1 MVFYA
6 RRTRL
11 SNPRHFRA
19 LVGLAERTPI
29 LHGLVFVGRRRCRNS
44 RAILSVGGQTSKDR
58 VMLRAT
64 SVAAFLIAASLGLA
78 IQAQAAGDGSVI
90 PAPAPG
96 QPLNSDH
103 ITSTGKTVPNPGV
116 PQASGTTEFDR
127 TVQKKDEHLQDSIC
141 KGC

>member
-1 MVFYA
+1 
-6 RRTRL
+6 
-11 SNPRHFRA
+11 
-19 LVGLAERTPI
+19 
-29 LHGLVFVGRRRCRNS
+29 
-44 RAILSVGGQTSKDR
+44 
-58 VMLRAT
+58 MLRAT

>member
-1 MVFYA
+1 MA
-6 RRTRL
+6 RT
-11 SNPRHFRA
+11 
-19 LVGLAERTPI
+19 
-29 LHGLVFVGRRRCRNS
+29 
-44 RAILSVGGQTSKDR
+44 
-58 VMLRAT
+58 T

-78 IQAQAAGDGSVI
+78 TYAQAAGDGSAV
-90 PAPAPG
+90 PAPSPG

-127 TVQKKDEHLQDSIC
+127 AVQKKDEHLQDGIC

>member
-1 MVFYA
+1 
-6 RRTRL
+6 
-11 SNPRHFRA
+11 
-19 LVGLAERTPI
+19 
-29 LHGLVFVGRRRCRNS
+29 
-44 RAILSVGGQTSKDR
+44 
-58 VMLRAT
+58 MLRAT

-96 QPLNSDH
+96 QPLNSDN